1 MRKKEKATPRPRY
14 GFQLKISKLPLFNKD
29 PEKVV
34 GFVTAYKLYI
44 RMRMREEMVEEQI
57 Y

>member
-1 MRKKEKATPRPRY
+1 MRKKEKAAPRPRY
-14 GFQLKISKLPLFNKD
+14 GFQLKVSKLLLFNRD
-29 PEKVV
+29 PKKVI

-44 RMRMREEMVEEQI
+44 RIRMREEMIEEQI